1 MLLSSQPS
9 LPVLPVPRTQALIV
23 LRNPDASVQ
32 DLLAVIEGDPSLTAR
47 VIRAANSAMS
57 WPIDPIATARDA
69 IVRIGANACRRL
81 LGTAVLE
88 DQLRAIGADSPVDTQ
103 ELWRYTIA
111 TAVMTEAMFEDE
123 HQRALGFTVGL
134 LHDLGRLAFLG
145 ASPSRYRVVLESV
158 AIGLDPWLSER
169 TQFGFAHTEA
179 GAEIARA
186 WSLPGECT
194 EVMLHH
200 HQRNANGLP
209 GAVATA
215 RLAAIYAGFSDG
227 LVSATDLP
235 QDWNI
240 DPVVLEILD
249 RVGGASG
256 LADRIRW
263 YRNASSAW

>member
-57 WPIDPIATARDA
+57 WPIEPVATARDA
-69 IVRIGANACRRL
+69 IVRIGANSCRRL
-81 LGTAVLE
+81 LGAVVLE
-88 DQLRAIGADSPVDTQ
+88 DQLRTIGADSPVDAE

-111 TAVMTEAMFEDE
+111 TAVMTEAAFEDE
-123 HQRALGFTVGL
+123 QERALGFTVGL

-145 ASPSRYRVVLESV
+145 VSPSRFQVVLESV
-158 AIGLDPWLSER
+158 AIGLDPWLAER

-179 GAEIARA
+179 GAEIARS
-186 WSLPGECT
+186 WNLPSEFV

-200 HQRNANGLP
+200 HRPDADGFA
-209 GAVATA
+209 GAVETA
-215 RLAAIYAGFSDG
+215 IIAALHAGFSDG
-227 LVSATDLP
+227 LVGIQALP
-235 QDWNI
+235 ENCAV
-240 DPVVLEILD
+240 DPAVTELLD

-263 YRNASSAW
+263 FRNASSAW